1 MTTLIFF
8 VNTEH
13 GMDFFFFIKM
23 DNKIF
28 LQNIHNK

>member
-13 GMDFFFFIKM
+13 GMDFFFIKM